1 MRAINTKNDDLP
13 GDGLLLTG
21 SEPINRPLGYLPTED
36 KIRIMNKAMHIFRL
50 FDWCKIQGCQ
60 SNEMSLSLSPFSS
73 VTSSFRP
80 RCFSP
85 LALGSLQDIPMYLH
99 RYMYSPNLVH
109 VSRESHDTAE

>member
-60 SNEMSLSLSPFSS
+60 SNEMSLSLSLSLFMLLSS
-73 VTSSFRP
+73 RP
-80 RCFSP
+80 WQSTRHP
-85 LALGSLQDIPMYLH
+85 DVP
-99 RYMYSPNLVH
+99 
-109 VSRESHDTAE
+109 T

>member
-60 SNEMSLSLSPFSS
+60 SNEMSLSPSLFISDFIFSTSLLFSS
-73 VTSSFRP
+73 RP
-80 RCFSP
+80 WQSMKHP
-85 LALGSLQDIPMYLH
+85 DVP
-99 RYMYSPNLVH
+99 
-109 VSRESHDTAE
+109 T